1 MSEHLCIA
9 RDACEPLA
17 AAVVPRANGNDKW
30 IYKRLYTAAVYSARV
45 KNTHGA
51 VQRRAWLN
59 LAFFFRRFQK
69 IFPAKRG
76 LVNGS
81 RKKTMRSLDLTQ
93 LRPSVKSTARF
104 NTSPCHGG
112 PYYIVY
118 TRRQIIVSTGRACI
132 ITLICIYNVW
142 CAAMINGLRW
152 L

>member
-1 MSEHLCIA
+1 MSEHLCVA

-17 AAVVPRANGNDKW
+17 AAVVPRASGNDKW
-30 IYKRLYTAAVYSARV
+30 IYKRLYTTAVHSARE

-51 VQRRAWLN
+51 VGRRRRGRLN
-59 LAFFFRRFQK
+59 LAFFFRNKFLK

-76 LVNGS
+76 LVNRI
-81 RKKTMRSLDLTQ
+81 RKKTMRRLDLTQ

-104 NTSPCHGG
+104 NTSPCYGGG

-132 ITLICIYNVW
+132 ITLICIYNV
-142 CAAMINGLRW
+142 
-152 L
+152 